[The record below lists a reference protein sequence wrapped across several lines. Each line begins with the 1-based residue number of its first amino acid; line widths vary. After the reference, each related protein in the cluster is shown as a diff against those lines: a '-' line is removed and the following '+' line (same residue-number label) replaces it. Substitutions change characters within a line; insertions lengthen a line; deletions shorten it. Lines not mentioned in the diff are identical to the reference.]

1 MNSIHPLFEGIG
13 AAKIDESCNILQG
26 RYSGGV
32 AILWRKELGRFI
44 HRIELNVDWCTAIE
58 LVLDSTKLVVFNVYL
73 PYQCIDN
80 EDEYINCLGAI
91 KSFIEELDC
100 TNFLIIGD
108 WNANLSNS
116 GSTLFKQLILDFCN
130 ENQLII

>member
-1 MNSIHPLFEGIG
+1 MDILNICSYNCRGLPKDKHKLAIRPDISTTFDSNHIIAFQETWYSKQNLHILHSLHPLFEGIG

-58 LVLDSTKLVVFNVYL
+58 LVLDSTKLVVFKCILTL
-73 PYQCIDN
+73 PVH
-80 EDEYINCLGAI
+80 
-91 KSFIEELDC
+91 
-100 TNFLIIGD
+100 
-108 WNANLSNS
+108 
-116 GSTLFKQLILDFCN
+116 
-130 ENQLII
+130 